1 MHIGTYQSFTHCYI
15 SLVRNV
21 YENPSFEAAPRGQK
35 VKEILGASFTIL
47 DPRDRIPYVAGR
59 RFSVTY
65 MVAELLWYL
74 SGNNKTEWI
83 SKYSSFWKDISD
95 DGVTAN
101 SAYGARLFKRHPKI
115 AQERFNQWEY
125 VIEELTRDPD
135 SRRAVMHL
143 RVPDDSI
150 DAKLDVPCTLALQF
164 FIRDGKLHQVV
175 NMRSSDVI
183 FGIAYDIPAFTLF
196 QELLANE
203 LGVGMG
209 TYTHTSNSLHI
220 YERHFDMAKKI
231 LKTDNVNK
239 SQFKLWKKHGAMPP
253 VGCESSDESDY
264 WISKLMEFE
273 KDISDSKN
281 YESVYQSYRRYF
293 ACPTDDALMW
303 HDFAVV
309 LAADKVRKIV
319 GKEEASKMLDNLNF
333 SGYRF
338 NVRSTNDRS

>member
-21 YENPSFEAAPRGQK
+21 YENPSFDASPRGQK
-35 VKEILGASFTIL
+35 IKEIIGASFTIL
-47 DPRDRIPYVAGR
+47 NPRDRIPYVAGR
-59 RFSVTY
+59 KFGMTY

-74 SGNNKTEWI
+74 SGNNQTEWI
-83 SKYSSFWKDISD
+83 SKYSAFWKDISD
-95 DGVTAN
+95 DGKTAN
-101 SAYGARLFKRHPKI
+101 SAYGARLFQPHPKI
-115 AQERFNQWEY
+115 AQGRLNQWEY
-125 VIEELTRDPD
+125 VIEELKRDPD

-164 FIRDGKLHQVV
+164 FIRDGKLHQVA

-203 LGVGMG
+203 LGVDVG

-220 YERHFDMAKKI
+220 YERHFAMAENI
-231 LKTDNVNK
+231 LKTSNVNK
-239 SQFKLWKKHGAMPP
+239 SQMQLWKRYGPMPA
-253 VGCESSDESDY
+253 VGCASTEELTY
-264 WISKLMEFE
+264 WIDKLMELE
-273 KDISDSKN
+273 KDIASETN
-281 YESVYQSYRRYF
+281 PTLLLQAIRRVF
-293 ACPTDDALMW
+293 AYASADASMW

-309 LAADKVRKIV
+309 LAADRVRKTL
-319 GKEEASKMLDNLNF
+319 GNGPEMQEMLSYLNF
-333 SGYRF
+333 DGYRF
-338 NVRSTNDRS
+338 NIRRNK

>member
-21 YENPSFEAAPRGQK
+21 YENPAFEAAPRGQK

-47 DPRDRIPYVAGR
+47 NPRDRIPYVAGR
-59 RFSVTY
+59 KFSISY
-65 MVAELLWYL
+65 MVAELVWYF
-74 SGNNKTEWI
+74 SGNNETAWI
-83 SKYSSFWKDISD
+83 SKYSNFWSNISD

-101 SAYGARLFKRHPKI
+101 SAYGARLFKHHPKI
-115 AQERFNQWEY
+115 AQGRFNQWEY
-125 VIEELTRDPD
+125 VIDELTRDPD

-183 FGIAYDIPAFTLF
+183 FGIAYDIPAFTMF

-203 LGVGMG
+203 LGVELG

-220 YERHFDMAKKI
+220 YERHFEMAESI
-231 LKTDNVNK
+231 LQTSNVNK
-239 SQFKLWKKHGAMPP
+239 SQFALWKKYGPMPP
-253 VGCESSDESDY
+253 LGCVSSDELSY
-264 WISKLMEFE
+264 WTDKMMEFE
-273 KDISDSKN
+273 KDLTNSTSVDS
-281 YESVYQSYRRYF
+281 VHQAFRRVF
-293 ACPTDDALMW
+293 AYPTDDALTW

-309 LAADKVRKIV
+309 LAADRIRKISTRD
-319 GKEEASKMLDNLNF
+319 EARKMLENLKF
-333 SGYRF
+333 EGYRF
-338 NVRSTNDRS
+338 NTRSAK

>member
-21 YENPSFEAAPRGQK
+21 YENPTFEAAPRGQK

-47 DPRDRIPYVAGR
+47 NPRDRIPYVAGR
-59 RFSVTY
+59 KFSVTY

-74 SGNNKTEWI
+74 SGNNQTAWI

-95 DGVTAN
+95 DGLTAN
-101 SAYGARLFKRHPKI
+101 SAYGARLFQHHPKI
-115 AQERFNQWEY
+115 AQGRFNQWEY
-125 VIEELTRDPD
+125 IIDELTRDPD

-203 LGVGMG
+203 LGVDLG

-220 YERHFDMAKKI
+220 YERHFEMAKSI
-231 LKTDNVNK
+231 LQTPNVNK
-239 SQFKLWKKHGAMPP
+239 SQFTLWKKYGQMPP
-253 VGCESSDESDY
+253 VGCESSDELSY
-264 WISKLMEFE
+264 WIEKLMELE
-273 KDISDSKN
+273 KDIS
-281 YESVYQSYRRYF
+281 QSTSTDAVQQALRRVF
-293 ACPTDDALMW
+293 ACSTEDSMMW
-303 HDFAVV
+303 HDFAIV
-309 LAADKVRKIV
+309 LAADKVRKLSD
-319 GKEEASKMLDNLNF
+319 KESARKLLENLKF
-333 SGYRF
+333 DGYRF
-338 NVRSTNDRS
+338 NIRSSK

>member
-21 YENPSFEAAPRGQK
+21 YENPTYEASPRGQK

-47 DPRDRIPYVAGR
+47 NPRDRIPYVAGR
-59 RFSVTY
+59 KFSVTY

-74 SGNNKTEWI
+74 SGNNETEWI
-83 SKYSSFWKDISD
+83 SKYSSFWRNISD
-95 DGVTAN
+95 DGSTAN
-101 SAYGARLFKRHPKI
+101 SAYGARLFKRNEKI
-115 AQERFNQWEY
+115 AQGRFNQWEY
-125 VIEELTRDPD
+125 VIDELTRDPD
-135 SRRAVMHL
+135 SRRAIMHL

-203 LGVGMG
+203 LGVELG

-220 YERHFDMAKKI
+220 YEKHFDMAEKI
-231 LKTDNVNK
+231 IKGSNVNK
-239 SQFKLWKKHGAMPP
+239 SQFELHKMYGAMPAI
-253 VGCESSDESDY
+253 GCESSDELSY
-264 WISKLMEFE
+264 WIEKLMEFE
-273 KDISDSKN
+273 KDVTKSKDVSSVKKSFRRIFAYPTEDS
-281 YESVYQSYRRYF
+281 E
-293 ACPTDDALMW
+293 TW
-303 HDFAVV
+303 HDFAII
-309 LAADKVRKIV
+309 LAAAKMRKLS
-319 GKEEASKMLDNLNF
+319 GKDEARKMLENLKF
-333 SGYRF
+333 EGYRF
-338 NVRSTNDRS
+338 NTRRTS

>member
-1 MHIGTYQSFTHCYI
+1 MHIGTYQSFTHCYL

-21 YENPSFEAAPRGQK
+21 YENPAFEAAPRGQK

-47 DPRDRIPYVAGR
+47 NPRDRIPYVAGR
-59 RFSVTY
+59 KFSVTY

-74 SGNNKTEWI
+74 SGNNETDWI
-83 SKYSSFWKDISD
+83 SKYSAFWKDISD
-95 DGVTAN
+95 DGKTAN
-101 SAYGARLFKRHPKI
+101 SAYGARLFQRHPKI
-115 AQERFNQWEY
+115 AQGRLNQWEY

-143 RVPDDSI
+143 RVPDDSV

-164 FIRDGKLHQVV
+164 FIRDGKLHQVA

-203 LGVGMG
+203 LGVEVG

-220 YERHFDMAKKI
+220 YERHFEMAETI
-231 LKTDNVNK
+231 LQTSNVNK
-239 SQFKLWKKHGAMPP
+239 SQFALHKKYGPMPP
-253 VGCESSDESDY
+253 CKCESSDELDY
-264 WISKLMEFE
+264 WITKLWEFE
-273 KDISDSKN
+273 KDVCKSTTPEDVVRSF
-281 YESVYQSYRRYF
+281 RRYF
-293 ACPTDDALMW
+293 AYPTEDAEMW
-303 HDFAVV
+303 HDFGVV
-309 LAADKVRKIV
+309 LAADRLRKLSARNEA
-319 GKEEASKMLDNLNF
+319 KEFLEDLKF

-338 NVRSTNDRS
+338 NVRSTK

>member
-21 YENPSFEAAPRGQK
+21 YENPTFEAAPRGQK

-47 DPRDRIPYVAGR
+47 NPRDRIPYVAGR
-59 RFSVTY
+59 KFSVTY

-74 SGNNKTEWI
+74 SGNNETEWI
-83 SKYSSFWKDISD
+83 SKYSAFWKDISD
-95 DGVTAN
+95 DGITAN
-101 SAYGARLFKRHPKI
+101 SAYGARLFQRHPKI

-135 SRRAVMHL
+135 SRRAVMHI

-164 FIRDGKLHQVV
+164 FIRDGKLHQVA

-220 YERHFDMAKKI
+220 YERHFEMAQRI
-231 LKTDNVNK
+231 LKGSNVTI
-239 SQFKLWKKHGAMPP
+239 SQWKLHKAYGEMPAI
-253 VGCESSDESDY
+253 GCESSDELSY
-264 WISKLMEFE
+264 WIDKLMEFE
-273 KDISDSKN
+273 KDITKSSNAEDVNRSF
-281 YESVYQSYRRYF
+281 RRYF
-293 ACPTDDALMW
+293 AYPTPDSETW

-309 LAADKVRKIV
+309 LAADKIRKLS
-319 GKEEASKMLDNLNF
+319 GKDEAQEMLENLKF
-333 SGYRF
+333 EGYRF
-338 NVRSTNDRS
+338 NTRRTS

>member
-21 YENPSFEAAPRGQK
+21 YENPSFEASPRGQK
-35 VKEILGASFTIL
+35 VKEIIGASFTIL
-47 DPRDRIPYVAGR
+47 NPSDRIPYVVGR
-59 RFSVTY
+59 KFSVPY

-74 SGNNKTEWI
+74 SGNNQTEWI
-83 SKYSSFWKDISD
+83 SKYSTFWKDISD
-95 DGVTAN
+95 DGKTAN
-101 SAYGARLFKRHPKI
+101 SAYGARLFQPHPKI
-115 AQERFNQWEY
+115 AQGRINQWQY
-125 VIEELTRDPD
+125 VIEELKRDPD
-135 SRRAVMHL
+135 SRRAVMHI

-203 LGVGMG
+203 LGVGLG

-220 YERHFDMAKKI
+220 YERHFGMAQKI
-231 LKTDNVNK
+231 LQTSSVNK
-239 SQFKLWKKHGAMPP
+239 SQMQLWKRYGAMPK
-253 VGCESSDESDY
+253 VECESGQEMSY
-264 WISKLMEFE
+264 WIDKLMEFE
-273 KDISDSKN
+273 KDIAGETSYTSIL
-281 YESVYQSYRRYF
+281 QSYRRYF
-293 ACPTDDALMW
+293 AYVTASAKMW

-309 LAADKVRKIV
+309 LAADRVRKTV
-319 GKEEASKMLDNLNF
+319 GNGPEVQEMLDYLNF
-333 SGYRF
+333 DGYRF
-338 NVRSTNDRS
+338 NVRRIS